1 MPNPRPSAWALTGV
15 LLATLFAVSSSPVAA
30 GEVPQQPQT
39 ADPAAVCG
47 TTVTNTDGTKQF
59 TAGMFPTRWTDD
71 LRPPQTIRVL
81 RSKGPNKGHVETVN
95 FWDYVAVVMRA
106 EYSTGANKPPL
117 WMQVGAITVKEYGW
131 YKAMSWGGGR
141 VVKSTTDPVSGVITT
156 TAECY
161 DVKDT
166 TADQIYKPQQT
177 GPDGTVYTGNVP
189 TLPIYRAMAQTWQIT
204 MRKWDSSKDVS
215 HMFLTGYRSGK
226 NVACG
231 KDSTGFKIYQ
241 KSVYDCVVKNLT
253 LEETLR
259 KYFEPM
265 LLVNAREHDLLSDDS
280 WWGDLPVLSA
290 SGANTAWTVYPGA
303 PNGFG
308 TPVTGTF
315 SMPFASILGYSSGN
329 VDLPDA
335 NTSASDKKMLAD
347 MVMVTNG
354 AVEVARAT
362 GSGFASLAETD
373 FTGGANKV
381 VFGDFDGDLMMDV
394 GLIRSN
400 GDGTSSLWVMT
411 AKGDDTFNNP
421 VQVWTGADLTPT
433 SVFVAAGDVNGDG
446 KADLVVRDA
455 SGNLDTA
462 DSTASCSS
470 MASVGACPGASV
482 GSFALG
488 TLNLALADPGGLANA
503 KLVVGDYDR
512 DGRADV
518 IAFVG
523 GSTSTVYGMRAKT
536 DGSGTFTDKTVLW
549 SSSRG
554 DYTNAQPVAM
564 DVDADGL
571 VDVALVQSGNM
582 QWLRTIERSS
592 TPAQMVLASQ
602 FPHEGADTTPP
613 TVPTGL
619 TATSTAGRTVTLS
632 WNASTDDSGG
642 TVSYRVYR
650 NNKAIGTMQTSLTYV
665 DHPGKAG
672 TWYSYVVRAYDG
684 ADNRSDPSNKVSV
697 KAIS

>member
-1 MPNPRPSAWALTGV
+1 MPIPRPSAWALTGV
-15 LLATLFAVSSSPVAA
+15 LLATLLATSTGSAA
-30 GEVPQQPQT
+30 AAEVPATPQV
-39 ADPAAVCG
+39 ANPSAVCG
-47 TTVTNTDGTKQF
+47 TTVTNPDGTKQF
-59 TAGMFPTRWTDD
+59 TAGMLPTHWTDD

-117 WMQVGAITVKEYGW
+117 WMQVGAITVKQYGW

-141 VVKSTTDPVSGVITT
+141 DVTSTTDAVTSVITT

-177 GPDGTVYTGNVP
+177 GPDGTIYTGNVP
-189 TLPIYRAMAQTWQIT
+189 TPAIYRAMAQTWQIT
-204 MRKWDSSKDVS
+204 MRKWNASKFVS
-215 HMFLTGYRSGK
+215 RMFLSGYRSGK
-226 NVACG
+226 GVACG
-231 KDSTGFKIYQ
+231 ADSTGFKIYQ
-241 KSVYDCVVKNLT
+241 KSLYDCVNKNLT

-259 KYFEPM
+259 KYFEPV

-290 SGANTAWTVYPGA
+290 SGGSTAWSVYPGQA
-303 PNGFG
+303 DGFG

-315 SMPFASILGYSSGN
+315 GVPFASIIGYGSGN
-329 VDLPDA
+329 VDLPDT
-335 NTSASDKKMLAD
+335 NTSATDKKMLAD
-347 MVMVTNG
+347 IVMVSSS
-354 AVEVARAT
+354 AVYAARAT
-362 GSGFASLAETD
+362 GSGFASPVETD
-373 FTGGANKV
+373 FTGGASKAI
-381 VFGDFDGDLMMDV
+381 FGDFNGDLMMDV
-394 GLIRSN
+394 GLVRGN

-411 AKGDDTFNNP
+411 ANGDDTFNAP
-421 VQVWTGADLTPT
+421 VQVWTGPIDLTLS

-455 SGNLDTA
+455 NGNLDTA
-462 DSTASCSS
+462 QSTASCSS
-470 MASVGACPGASV
+470 IASVGACPAGSV
-482 GSFALG
+482 GTSALG
-488 TLNLALADPGGLANA
+488 TLNLALADPGGLSNA

-512 DGRADV
+512 DGRDDV

-536 DGSGTFTDKTVLW
+536 DGSGFTDKTLLW
-549 SSSRG
+549 SSSMG

-564 DVDADGL
+564 NVDPDGL

-592 TPAQMVLASQ
+592 TPAEMVLSSQ
-602 FPHEGADTTPP
+602 FPHEGADITPP
-613 TVPTGL
+613 SVPTAL
-619 TATSTAGRTVTLS
+619 KATTSAGRTVSLS

-642 TVSYRVYR
+642 MVTYRVYR
-650 NNKAIGTMQTSLTYV
+650 NNKAIGTVQTGLTFV
-665 DHPGKAG
+665 DHPGVAG
-672 TWYSYVVRAYDG
+672 NWYAYVVRAYDG
-684 ADNRSDPSNKVSV
+684 AGNRSNPSNQVTV
-697 KAIS
+697 KALI

>member
-1 MPNPRPSAWALTGV
+1 MPIPRPSAWALTGV
-15 LLATLFAVSSSPVAA
+15 LLATLFATTTGTAA
-30 GEVPQQPQT
+30 AAEVPGTPQV
-39 ADPAAVCG
+39 ANPSAVCG
-47 TTVTNTDGTKQF
+47 TTVTNPDGTKQF
-59 TAGMFPTRWTDD
+59 TAGMLPTHWTDD

-106 EYSTGANKPPL
+106 EYSTGADKPPL

-141 VVKSTTDPVSGVITT
+141 VVASTTDPVSGVITT
-156 TAECY
+156 AAECY

-166 TADQIYKPQQT
+166 TADQIYRPQQT
-177 GPDGTVYTGNVP
+177 GTDGTVYPGNIP
-189 TLPIYRAMAQTWQIT
+189 TPNIYKAMAQTWQMS
-204 MRKWDSSKDVS
+204 MRKWNASKYVS
-215 HMFLTGYRSGK
+215 RMFLSGYRSGK
-226 NVACG
+226 AVACG
-231 KDSTGFKIYQ
+231 KDSTGYKIYQ
-241 KSVYDCVVKNLT
+241 KSLYDCVNKKLT

-259 KYFEPM
+259 KYFEPV

-290 SGANTAWTVYPGA
+290 SSGSTAWSVYPGQ
-303 PNGFG
+303 PDGFG
-308 TPVTGTF
+308 TPVTGSF
-315 SMPFASILGYSSGN
+315 SIPFGSILGYSSGN
-329 VDLPDA
+329 VDLPDT
-335 NTSASDKKMLAD
+335 NTSATDKKMLAD
-347 MVMVTNG
+347 IVMVTNG
-354 AVEVARAT
+354 AVYAARAT
-362 GSGFASLAETD
+362 GSGFAALAETD
-373 FTGGANKV
+373 FTGGASKA

-394 GLIRSN
+394 GLVRSN

-411 AKGDDTFNNP
+411 AKGDDTFNAP
-421 VQVWTGADLTPT
+421 VQVWTGIDLTPS

-446 KADLVVRDA
+446 KADLIVRDA
-455 SGNLDTA
+455 NGDLDTA
-462 DSTASCSS
+462 QSAASCSS
-470 MASVGACPGASV
+470 IVSVGACPAGSV
-482 GSFALG
+482 GTSALG
-488 TLNLALADPGGLANA
+488 TLNLALADPGGLSNA

-512 DGRADV
+512 DGRDDV

-536 DGSGTFTDKTVLW
+536 DGSGFTDKTSLW

-564 DVDADGL
+564 DVDPDGL

-592 TPAQMVLASQ
+592 TPAEMVLSSQ

-613 TVPTGL
+613 SVPTAL
-619 TATSTAGRTVTLS
+619 KATTSAGRTVSLS

-642 TVSYRVYR
+642 TVTYRVYR
-650 NNKAIGTMQTSLTYV
+650 NGNAVGTVQTGLTFV
-665 DHPGKAG
+665 DHPAKAG
-672 TWYSYVVRAYDG
+672 TWYQYVVRAYDG
-684 ADNRSDPSNKVSV
+684 AGNRSNPSNQVTV
-697 KAIS
+697 KTLS